1 MSDIGAEHVEKV
13 RELVKGIEIAML
25 TTVDDAGHLR
35 SRPMATQEMAS
46 DGALWFFTG
55 KDAPKVHEAQEY
67 PVNVA
72 LTDPKANT
80 YVSIS
85 GTARVVMDSAKIH
98 ELWKPVLAA
107 WFPGGVDDP
116 NIALLCV
123 SPTGLE
129 YWDAPSRS
137 LVQLFGLA
145 KALVTRQPAS
155 DVGEHEKIS
164 L

>member
-1 MSDIGAEHVEKV
+1 MSAINTEHVEKLRQLV
-13 RELVKGIEIAML
+13 RDIRFAML
-25 TTVDDAGHLR
+25 TTVDESGFLR
-35 SRPMATQEMAS
+35 SRPMATQEMAD

-55 KDAPKVHEAQEY
+55 KDAPKVGEAQDY

-85 GTARVVMDSAKIH
+85 GTATLVTDSAKIH
-98 ELWKPVLAA
+98 ELWKPPLVA
-107 WFPGGVDDP
+107 WFPDGVDDP

-123 SPTGLE
+123 TPTAAE
-129 YWDAPSRS
+129 YWDAPNNV
-137 LVQLFGLA
+137 LVHLFGIA
-145 KALVTRQPAS
+145 KSLITRQPAS
-155 DVGEHEKIS
+155 DVGEHEKIA